1 MKAQPGRAPAGQARP
16 HDSQGLKNGQFVEIV
31 FLPGLD
37 DVVLAEVADLSA
49 RGWRPVPGRDDAM
62 AGEVRGSLGRL
73 RTLRTVSSAFLV
85 LTFPVPRPKS
95 LLSGEFFPQIVD
107 AAREVVRLNRS
118 PRPRAVRLEA
128 AGSDSAV
135 MQTFSRQLA
144 QACGLREDD
153 EDGDFVV
160 RVRPTPGRDGWD
172 VLFRL
177 TTRPLST
184 RGWRVQGHP
193 AAASATIAA
202 AMVDLSG
209 PRPGDRVADLMCGS
223 GTILIERLLAA
234 PAAYAI
240 GVDVDPE
247 AVDIARA
254 NLKAAGQ
261 NAELVAEDLRADG
274 WLSEPPYD
282 ALFAD
287 PPWGDDRA
295 DHAVAE
301 SVHSDLL
308 ERAYL
313 ASARRA
319 RLVVLAHEI
328 RIMDRCLQRAQH
340 QWRLRS
346 QTRVFHKGHHP
357 RIYVLDRI

>member
-1 MKAQPGRAPAGQARP
+1 MARGAQQRARP
-16 HDSQGLKNGQFVEIV
+16 TDSQGLKSGQFVELV

-37 DVVLAEVADLSA
+37 DIVLAEVGDLSA

-95 LLSGEFFPQIVD
+95 LLSGEFFPAIVD

-144 QACGLREDD
+144 QACGLREDH
-153 EDGDFVV
+153 EDGAFVV

-177 TTRPLST
+177 TTRPLSA

-193 AAASATIAA
+193 AAASATVAA

-209 PRPGDRVADLMCGS
+209 PRPGDRVAELMCGS

-234 PAAYAI
+234 PAAVAV

-247 AVDIARA
+247 AVDVARA
-254 NLKAAGQ
+254 NLKAAGR
-261 NAELVAEDLRADG
+261 AAKLVTGDIREDG
-274 WLSEPPYD
+274 WLSDQPYD

-287 PPWGDDRA
+287 LPWADDPGDHANAEAVHADLLDRA
-295 DHAVAE
+295 QVGA
-301 SVHSDLL
+301 
-308 ERAYL
+308 
-313 ASARRA
+313 ARRA

-357 RIYVLDRI
+357 RIYLLDRV